1 VSSYNN
7 LNSVT
12 KTLST
17 HIWNGIK
24 DDPQTKAIIQ
34 SFRQI
39 NYLSPKEIQ
48 TESAQISVF
57 LYNVTE
63 LPGMRNQPQTTQN
76 PHTLLYLNLHYL
88 ITPLTQ
94 NAENDQIILG
104 KIMQLFA
111 ETPIL
116 RGSNLQGSL
125 LESGDELKII
135 LDSPGAED
143 LNKLWTM
150 LQTPYKFCI
159 SYSVFPVRIES
170 STKIEEKPVI
180 IKKHT
185 LQFKKTIIKV

>member
-7 LNSVT
+7 LSSVT
-12 KTLST
+12 KTLAT

-34 SFRQI
+34 SLRQI
-39 NYLSPKEIQ
+39 NYLSPKETQ

-63 LPGMRNQPQTTQN
+63 LTSMRNQPQTTQN
-76 PHTLLYLNLHYL
+76 PRTLLYLNLHYL

-125 LESGDELKII
+125 LGSDEELKIT
-135 LDSPGAED
+135 LDVLAITD

-150 LQTPYKFCI
+150 LQTPNKLCI
-159 SYSVFPVRIES
+159 SYSVFPVRIDS
-170 STKIEEKPVI
+170 STKKEKKPVI
-180 IKKHT
+180 IKDPR
-185 LQFKKTIIKV
+185 LSLKK